1 MVKEYD
7 KVEDYYAD
15 PNVNFGEG
23 VKINFGSTDP
33 AQALGQNVNVS
44 LAPQANN
51 QESFR
56 TPFLAKLQNTKYDSS
71 GDYNV
76 LSGKN
81 FSYQKRDYSDMLKE
95 MGYTDKVNSGFNA
108 KNILGSIAKGPID
121 LKSVFF
127 DPKGL
132 TGPTGK
138 SVLNLGMISEMEM
151 KAHYDNFNAVSDKYS
166 ELSETGQSFNSTDLG
181 FAATIGK
188 FHFSRSPKQSY
199 YNGLKSHIDGGS
211 GNGHQMLKTMEALE
225 KGFDPTGYRL
235 DGKNENNGGVAHS
248 SQAMAA
254 GITEDGYY
262 VRFKPLLISRSRVKS
277 SQKSAMRASA
287 RETILTMGASS
298 TWIHL
303 QKALLD
309 GTMEAAIKESVSK
322 VTPVRTVMIRR
333 SQLLQSGVV
342 VEDGPTL
349 DEIHAEEKAAAAA
362 AQVEEVDVLAA
373 AEASAELSEVG
384 DNDAPE
390 ETSEEGDGE
399 VDEEIQSEV
408 TETSDDSEVDY
419 ESMTVSELKELLKE
433 AGKPVSG
440 KKADLISRLQE

>member
-1 MVKEYD
+1 MAKGAKARAAARKQRD
-7 KVEDYYAD
+7 KWKAKRW
-15 PNVNFGEG
+15 FT
-23 VKINFGSTDP
+23 IR
-33 AQALGQNVNVS
+33 
-44 LAPQANN
+44 APRNPW
-51 QESFR
+51 SFR
-56 TPFLAKLQNTKYDSS
+56 VIGETLAEDSEQLIGRTYDIMQN
-71 GDYNV
+71 
-76 LSGKN
+76 
-81 FSYQKRDYSDMLKE
+81 E
-95 MGYTDKVNSGFNA
+95 
-108 KNILGSIAKGPID
+108 
-121 LKSVFF
+121 
-127 DPKGL
+127 
-132 TGPTGK
+132 
-138 SVLNLGMISEMEM
+138 
-151 KAHYDNFNAVSDKYS
+151 
-166 ELSETGQSFNSTDLG
+166 
-181 FAATIGK
+181 
-188 FHFSRSPKQSY
+188 
-199 YNGLKSHIDGGS
+199 
-211 GNGHQMLKTMEALE
+211 
-225 KGFDPTGYRL
+225 L
-235 DGKNENNGGVAHS
+235 DGDFSKMHVQVVFRITESVGGDALTEFIGHHVLKDHIRR
-248 SQAMAA
+248 QIRRHR
-254 GITEDGYY
+254 GKVDDTVDVVTEDGYY

-277 SQKSAMRASA
+277 SQKSAMRSSA

-384 DNDAPE
+384 DNDALE

>member
-1 MVKEYD
+1 MAKGAKARAAARKQRD
-7 KVEDYYAD
+7 KWKAKRW
-15 PNVNFGEG
+15 FT
-23 VKINFGSTDP
+23 IR
-33 AQALGQNVNVS
+33 
-44 LAPQANN
+44 APRNPW
-51 QESFR
+51 SFR
-56 TPFLAKLQNTKYDSS
+56 VIGETLAEDSEQLIGRTYDIMQN
-71 GDYNV
+71 
-76 LSGKN
+76 
-81 FSYQKRDYSDMLKE
+81 E
-95 MGYTDKVNSGFNA
+95 
-108 KNILGSIAKGPID
+108 
-121 LKSVFF
+121 
-127 DPKGL
+127 
-132 TGPTGK
+132 
-138 SVLNLGMISEMEM
+138 
-151 KAHYDNFNAVSDKYS
+151 
-166 ELSETGQSFNSTDLG
+166 
-181 FAATIGK
+181 
-188 FHFSRSPKQSY
+188 
-199 YNGLKSHIDGGS
+199 
-211 GNGHQMLKTMEALE
+211 
-225 KGFDPTGYRL
+225 L
-235 DGKNENNGGVAHS
+235 DGDFSKMHVQVVFRITESVGGDALTEFIGHHVLKDHIRR
-248 SQAMAA
+248 QIRRHR
-254 GITEDGYY
+254 GKVDDTVDVVTEDGYY

-373 AEASAELSEVG
+373 AEASADLSEVG
-384 DNDAPE
+384 DTDASE
-390 ETSEEGDGE
+390 ETSEERHDE

-408 TETSDDSEVDY
+408 TEASDDSEVDY

>member
-1 MVKEYD
+1 MAKGAKARAAARKQRD
-7 KVEDYYAD
+7 KWKAKRW
-15 PNVNFGEG
+15 FT
-23 VKINFGSTDP
+23 IR
-33 AQALGQNVNVS
+33 
-44 LAPQANN
+44 APRNPW
-51 QESFR
+51 SFR
-56 TPFLAKLQNTKYDSS
+56 VIGETLAEDSEQLIGRTYDIMQN
-71 GDYNV
+71 
-76 LSGKN
+76 
-81 FSYQKRDYSDMLKE
+81 E
-95 MGYTDKVNSGFNA
+95 
-108 KNILGSIAKGPID
+108 
-121 LKSVFF
+121 
-127 DPKGL
+127 
-132 TGPTGK
+132 
-138 SVLNLGMISEMEM
+138 
-151 KAHYDNFNAVSDKYS
+151 
-166 ELSETGQSFNSTDLG
+166 
-181 FAATIGK
+181 
-188 FHFSRSPKQSY
+188 
-199 YNGLKSHIDGGS
+199 
-211 GNGHQMLKTMEALE
+211 
-225 KGFDPTGYRL
+225 L
-235 DGKNENNGGVAHS
+235 DGDFSKMHVQVVFRITESVGGDALTEFIGHHVLKDHIRR
-248 SQAMAA
+248 QIRRHR
-254 GITEDGYY
+254 GKVDDTVDVVTEDGYY

-408 TETSDDSEVDY
+408 TETSDGSEVDY

>member
-1 MVKEYD
+1 MARKRGSPRYEVFLMAKGAKARAAARKQRD
-7 KVEDYYAD
+7 KWKAKRW
-15 PNVNFGEG
+15 FT
-23 VKINFGSTDP
+23 IR
-33 AQALGQNVNVS
+33 
-44 LAPQANN
+44 APRNPW
-51 QESFR
+51 SFR
-56 TPFLAKLQNTKYDSS
+56 VIGETLAEDSEQLIGRTYDIMQN
-71 GDYNV
+71 
-76 LSGKN
+76 
-81 FSYQKRDYSDMLKE
+81 E
-95 MGYTDKVNSGFNA
+95 
-108 KNILGSIAKGPID
+108 
-121 LKSVFF
+121 
-127 DPKGL
+127 
-132 TGPTGK
+132 
-138 SVLNLGMISEMEM
+138 
-151 KAHYDNFNAVSDKYS
+151 
-166 ELSETGQSFNSTDLG
+166 
-181 FAATIGK
+181 
-188 FHFSRSPKQSY
+188 
-199 YNGLKSHIDGGS
+199 
-211 GNGHQMLKTMEALE
+211 
-225 KGFDPTGYRL
+225 L
-235 DGKNENNGGVAHS
+235 DGDFSKMHVQVVFRITESVGGDALTEFIGHHVLKDHIRR
-248 SQAMAA
+248 QIRRHR
-254 GITEDGYY
+254 GKVDDTVDVVTEDGYY

>member
-1 MVKEYD
+1 MAKGAKARAAARKQRD
-7 KVEDYYAD
+7 KWKAKRWYT
-15 PNVNFGEG
+15 
-23 VKINFGSTDP
+23 IR
-33 AQALGQNVNVS
+33 
-44 LAPQANN
+44 APRNPW
-51 QESFR
+51 SFR
-56 TPFLAKLQNTKYDSS
+56 VIGETLAEDSEQLIGRTYDIMQN
-71 GDYNV
+71 
-76 LSGKN
+76 
-81 FSYQKRDYSDMLKE
+81 E
-95 MGYTDKVNSGFNA
+95 
-108 KNILGSIAKGPID
+108 
-121 LKSVFF
+121 
-127 DPKGL
+127 
-132 TGPTGK
+132 
-138 SVLNLGMISEMEM
+138 
-151 KAHYDNFNAVSDKYS
+151 
-166 ELSETGQSFNSTDLG
+166 
-181 FAATIGK
+181 
-188 FHFSRSPKQSY
+188 
-199 YNGLKSHIDGGS
+199 
-211 GNGHQMLKTMEALE
+211 
-225 KGFDPTGYRL
+225 L
-235 DGKNENNGGVAHS
+235 DGDFSKMHVQVVFRITESVGGDALTEFIGHHVLKDHIRR
-248 SQAMAA
+248 QIRRHR
-254 GITEDGYY
+254 GKVDDTVDVVTEDGYY

-384 DNDAPE
+384 DNDALE